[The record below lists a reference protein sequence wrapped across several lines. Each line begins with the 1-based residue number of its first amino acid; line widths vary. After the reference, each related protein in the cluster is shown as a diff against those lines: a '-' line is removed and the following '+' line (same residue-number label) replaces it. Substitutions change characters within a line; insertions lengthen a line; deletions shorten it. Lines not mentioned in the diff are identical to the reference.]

1 MARSETSR
9 SRSPES
15 ELSEGQKTCLR
26 LVAQGM
32 TSKEIAQQTGLA
44 PQTVD
49 TYLKVALAR
58 LDVTNR
64 REAARRL
71 VAWELSQKSGSPS
84 GAVAGEP
91 SSSDPPSRTGGKT
104 WRTLLGLPPVGGAL
118 HDLTWAR
125 KTYLALRVAF
135 ISAAGLSAVTL
146 VIAGLF
152 WTLSEI
158 G

>member
-1 MARSETSR
+1 
-9 SRSPES
+9 
-15 ELSEGQKTCLR
+15 
-26 LVAQGM
+26 M

-49 TYLKVALAR
+49 TYLKIALAR
-58 LDVTNR
+58 LEVSNR

-84 GAVAGEP
+84 EAVAGEP
-91 SSSDPPSRTGGKT
+91 SSSDPPFQTGSKI
-104 WRTLLGLPPVGGAL
+104 WLALLGLPPVGGAL

-125 KTYLALRVAF
+125 KTYLALRVAL

>member
-1 MARSETSR
+1 MARSGTSQ

-32 TSKEIAQQTGLA
+32 SSKEIAQETGLS

-49 TYLKVALAR
+49 TYLKIALAR
-58 LDVTNR
+58 LEVTNR

-71 VAWELSQKSGSPS
+71 VAWELSQKSGSPTR
-84 GAVAGEP
+84 AVAGKP
-91 SSSDPPSRTGGKT
+91 SASDPPAQTGGK
-104 WRTLLGLPPVGGAL
+104 TLLGLPPVGGAF
-118 HDLTWAR
+118 HDLKWAR

-135 ISAAGLSAVTL
+135 ISAAGVSAVTL

-158 G
+158 R